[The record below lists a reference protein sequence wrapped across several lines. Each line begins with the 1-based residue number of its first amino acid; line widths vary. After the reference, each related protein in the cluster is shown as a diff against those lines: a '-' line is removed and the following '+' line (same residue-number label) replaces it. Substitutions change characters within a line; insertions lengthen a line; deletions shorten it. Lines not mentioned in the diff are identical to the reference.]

1 MSFTLQALM
10 GIGTKED
17 NWILNSWDIY
27 FHMLLGHA
35 STCGSKNIKNK
46 VTRTNTTSRANVA
59 IFPGSH

>member
-35 STCGSKNIKNK
+35 STGGSKNIKTK
-46 VTRTNTTSRANVA
+46 
-59 IFPGSH
+59 